1 MLYVEDFIQQ
11 FSSAFLPSRSL
22 QPWEVVD
29 NLEALL
35 QQKMET
41 LGDEYIFSEGRAIHK
56 TAIIEPGVSLKG
68 KMILAENCFVGAH
81 AYLRGPLYVGKG
93 VTIGP
98 GCEIKQSMLFE
109 KTSVAHFNYIG
120 NSLIGQGVNFEA
132 GAVCA
137 NHYNE
142 RQDKTI
148 VVLYRDQYLKT
159 NSQKFGSLVGD
170 YSKLGANAVLSPGT
184 LLEKHSVVK
193 RLELIEQ
200 VKV

>member
-1 MLYVEDFIQQ
+1 M
-11 FSSAFLPSRSL
+11 
-22 QPWEVVD
+22 
-29 NLEALL
+29 
-35 QQKMET
+35 
-41 LGDEYIFSEGRAIHK
+41 
-56 TAIIEPGVSLKG
+56 
-68 KMILAENCFVGAH
+68 
-81 AYLRGPLYVGKG
+81 
-93 VTIGP
+93 
-98 GCEIKQSMLFE
+98 
-109 KTSVAHFNYIG
+109 AHFNYIG

-148 VVLYRDQYLKT
+148 VVLYRGQYLKT

-170 YSKLGANAVLSPGT
+170 NSKLGANSVLSPGT

-200 VKV
+200 VKL